1 MTDNF
6 RYVLKRYRE
15 EKGLTQQELSDLIGV
30 DVSFVGQMETGKK
43 WPNINMFSRIAY
55 ALDIP
60 AAELMRALEMEASE
74 STARK

>member
-6 RYVLKRYRE
+6 RYVLKRCRE
-15 EKGLTQQELSDLIGV
+15 AKGLTQQELSNLIGV

-43 WPNINMFSRIAY
+43 CPNINMLFRIAR

-60 AAELMRALEMEASE
+60 AAELIQALEEE
-74 STARK
+74 ARKNEC